1 MTVAVLADSSCA
13 ITPEL
18 QEKFHMKIV
27 PLHLMWGREEYADWR
42 DLAPDEFYA
51 RLKKE
56 TKNWPTSSGS
66 IQGEFYNAIEELRGK
81 FDAAVVIPLSPN
93 TPSAGYS
100 SALRAK
106 DMIEDFPVEVVDSNF
121 VVTGAGLVVT
131 AAGRVAASGGTLE
144 EVVQAAKSVI
154 PKVNLYYNVGS
165 IEYFLKGGRVSSSDV
180 GKHEDS
186 YIIGSKDGKITPLEH
201 YPAREEARQRIK
213 NLVREKARRDTP
225 LHAAVFH
232 CAARQEAEEFKD
244 WVASQY
250 NCAELWIGEGSP
262 VVAIHMSPETLGIG
276 FYNE

>member
-13 ITPEL
+13 ITPDL

-27 PLHLMWGREEYADWR
+27 PLHLMWDKEEYADWR
-42 DLAPDEFYA
+42 DMTPDEFYA

-66 IQGEFYNAIEELRGK
+66 VQGEFYNAIEELRGK
-81 FDAAVVIPLSPN
+81 FDAAVVITLSPN

-121 VVTGAGLVVT
+121 VATGAGLVVT

-144 EVVQAAKSVI
+144 EVVQAARSVI
-154 PKVNLYYNVGS
+154 PRVNLYYNVGS

-201 YPAREEARQRIK
+201 YSTREEARQRIK
-213 NLVREKARRDTP
+213 ELVREKARHDTP

-232 CAARQEAEEFKD
+232 GAARQEAEELKD

-250 NCAELWIGEGSP
+250 NCPELWIGELSP